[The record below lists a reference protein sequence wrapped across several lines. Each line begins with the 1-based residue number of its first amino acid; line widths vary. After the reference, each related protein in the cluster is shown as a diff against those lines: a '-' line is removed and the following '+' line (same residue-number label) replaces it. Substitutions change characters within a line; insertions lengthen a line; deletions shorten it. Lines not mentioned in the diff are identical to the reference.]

1 MKRIPFGD
9 RRTSFLLLICV
20 LLAII
25 VAMEWSN
32 LEQQTGIGTWLE
44 SDPAST
50 IEVSPAR
57 TAYVTPDIKI
67 FDEILERPLFLE
79 KREPPPVQSDPVK
92 ARSDVKKARLRLQ
105 LEGLA
110 ITPEIRIAVVCDLGN
125 KKLLKLEEGMEHQGW
140 VLESVNTASV
150 HPPMEQPDRP
160 PLRVAGSRLTVP
172 VPRNQPRLVTRH
184 SRSRRP
190 RAARLRMA
198 KRVTNNSVATKNI
211 VRIGF
216 RGTRKCA
223 ARIASGSMDSIC

>member
-57 TAYVTPDIKI
+57 TAYVIPDIKI

-110 ITPEIRIAVVCDLGN
+110 ITPEIRIAVVRDLGN

-140 VLESVNTASV
+140 VLESVNTASATFT
-150 HPPMEQPDRP
+150 HGEQTEE
-160 PLRVAGSRLTVP
+160 LTLTVDKKIHGKRPSPNGAAGPPAVGGGRVTLDSTRPKKPATTGDPPQP
-172 VPRNQPRLVTRH
+172 VPAPE
-184 SRSRRP
+184 
-190 RAARLRMA
+190 
-198 KRVTNNSVATKNI
+198 
-211 VRIGF
+211 G
-216 RGTRKCA
+216 GTTPDGKK
-223 ARIASGSMDSIC
+223 GDK